1 MKEAQ
6 QPLVTKETEEV
17 QQPKPQNLESY
28 IRDSI
33 FGDDFRNYDEKF
45 AKLTQELESI
55 RQSIAQVET
64 RLLKEIAAVKAQYGD
79 IPDNIAQRV
88 DNRIDELVS
97 RSENDIEKLSMI
109 VNEFTTDFQTQIDV
123 LRTET
128 QTLQNNGQK
137 DRQVLAD
144 ALIAIGT
151 QLKKE

>member
-55 RQSIAQVET
+55 RQSIA
-64 RLLKEIAAVKAQYGD
+64 
-79 IPDNIAQRV
+79 
-88 DNRIDELVS
+88 
-97 RSENDIEKLSMI
+97 
-109 VNEFTTDFQTQIDV
+109 
-123 LRTET
+123 
-128 QTLQNNGQK
+128 
-137 DRQVLAD
+137 
-144 ALIAIGT
+144 
-151 QLKKE
+151 